1 MLVQNLIDLINLEAD
16 ELLDEDIDN
25 IPYIN
30 SAIDYL
36 SFTLAGLGSS
46 DCMNTIVI
54 TDNTPVP
61 NNFIEFVPKNGY
73 PIYIDNDVFYTSG
86 KTITAKYSI
95 AKPHISTITDTIPF
109 RDMYASTLVLIASYM
124 IKKKSYI
131 PVEYTSSDKAF
142 IADVLNSIKAAKGGS

>member
-16 ELLDEDIDN
+16 ELLDEDTDN

-36 SFTLAGLGSS
+36 SFILAGLGSS
-46 DCMNTIVI
+46 DCMNTKQIW
-54 TDNTPVP
+54 DYLPVP
-61 NNFIEFVPKNGY
+61 SDFIEFVPKNGY
-73 PIYIDNDVFYTSG
+73 PIYIDNNVFYTNG

-95 AKPHISTITDTIPF
+95 AKPHISVVTDTIPF
-109 RDMYASTLVLIASYM
+109 KDMYASTLVLIASYM

-131 PVEYTSSDKAF
+131 PVEYTSSDKGF
-142 IADVLNSIKAAKGGS
+142 IADVLNSIKAAKGGN

>member
-16 ELLDEDIDN
+16 ELLDNDADN

-30 SAIDYL
+30 AAIDYL

-46 DCMNTIVI
+46 DSMNTTMIV
-54 TDNTPVP
+54 DNLPVP
-61 NNFIEFVPKNGY
+61 ENFIEFVPKNGY
-73 PIYIDNDVFYTSG
+73 PIYIDNNTFYTNG

-95 AKPHISTITDTIPF
+95 AKPHVSTVTDPIPF
-109 RDMYASTLVLIASYM
+109 KDMYASTLVLIASYM

-131 PVEYTSSDKAF
+131 PVEYTGQDSSFVQA
-142 IADVLNSIKAAKGGS
+142 VLASISKAKGGI